1 MRSYTLSK
9 LARCMT
15 GAVLAAASLSSVA
28 CRDDVTAPQA
38 TAKPIAQS
46 EAIINPVF
54 FTVATV
60 KVVDVFNSA
69 IVSEKPTV
77 RFKVGDDSVDVED
90 NSAKDMDATLGT
102 IKTVV
107 ARGASY
113 QVCALKTFTRFVGV
127 PGYPSY
133 PNCATTSGPAS
144 QVDLGKVF
152 MRKKPRVYFS
162 LQDMQGNWITG
173 AHVGI
178 TYPNG
183 GGFVLDLYEGKP
195 GYDSVI
201 DGKLYMTLLADP
213 KPYMWCETAAPN
225 GYQFTQPTCVTWTVN
240 WDVDYAYL
248 LQHAPVAVKLPG

>member
-1 MRSYTLSK
+1 MRSFSISHS
-9 LARCMT
+9 AR
-15 GAVLAAASLSSVA
+15 GIASAILAAATLSSAA
-28 CRDDVTAPQA
+28 CSDETTAPQA
-38 TAKPIAQS
+38 TAKPIVQS
-46 EAIINPVF
+46 EAIINPIF

-60 KVVDVFNSA
+60 KVVDVFASA

-113 QVCALKTFTRFVGV
+113 QVCALKTPIRFVGV
-127 PGYPSY
+127 AGFPNY
-133 PNCATTSGPAS
+133 PNCAQASGPAS
-144 QVDLGKVF
+144 QVDFGKVF
-152 MRKKPRVYFS
+152 MRKKPRVYFD
-162 LQDMQGNWITG
+162 LQDMKGNWITG

-201 DGKLYMTLLADP
+201 DGKLFMTLAADP

-225 GYQFTQPTCVTWTVN
+225 GYQFTQPTCVTWMVN

-248 LQHAPVAVKLPG
+248 LQHAPIAIKLPG

>member
-1 MRSYTLSK
+1 MRSLSIHNS
-9 LARCMT
+9 AR
-15 GAVLAAASLSSVA
+15 GIASAILAAATLSSAA
-28 CRDDVTAPQA
+28 CSDETTAPQA

-102 IKTVV
+102 IKT
-107 ARGASY
+107 AIPRGATY
-113 QVCALKTFTRFVGV
+113 EVCAIKTPVRFVGV
-127 PGYPSY
+127 PGYPNY
-133 PNCATTSGPAS
+133 PDCAKASGPAS

-152 MRKKPRVYFS
+152 MRKKPRVGFY
-162 LQDMQGNWITG
+162 LQDMSGNWITG

-183 GGFVLDLYEGKP
+183 FVLDLYEGKP
-195 GYDSVI
+195 GYDSII
-201 DGKLYMTLLADP
+201 DGQFYMTLIFP
-213 KPYMWCETAAPN
+213 PVGTYKWCETQAPN
-225 GYQFTQPTCVTWTVN
+225 GYQFTQPTCVTWNVT
-240 WDVDYAYL
+240 WDVDTAFL
-248 LQHAPVAVKLPG
+248 LKHASNVIKLPG